1 MLHDVLA
8 ICSVRSW
15 TSFSALSVVEVRFSP
30 PLLVY
35 VVGIRSS
42 HVAIGTSS
50 AAVALCRALPVMT
63 ERETCVRRTPTRPE
77 SAGFTGLQRMYWDA
91 LRDAVSVFVTG
102 HKDTMPGGD
111 QP

>member
-8 ICSVRSW
+8 ICSSSLVDFVLGLIGGGGSIL
-15 TSFSALSVVEVRFSP
+15 AV

-50 AAVALCRALPVMT
+50 VAVALSALSSLAGHARAGN
-63 ERETCVRRTPTRPE
+63 VRSLHPHKAE
-77 SAGFTGLQRMYWDA
+77 SAGFTGLQRVYWCA
-91 LRDAVSVFVTG
+91 LHDAVSVFVTG
-102 HKDTMPGGD
+102 H
-111 QP
+111 